1 MGSTSSLYAAIDLGS
16 NSFHMLVVREVA
28 GSIQTLTRIKRKVRL
43 AAGLNSENALS
54 NEAMERGW
62 QCLRLFAERLQDIPP
77 PQIRVVATATLR
89 LAVNAGDFIAKAQE
103 ILGCPVQVISGEEEA
118 RLIYQGVAHTTGG
131 ADQRLVVDIGGAS
144 TELVTG
150 TGAQTTSLFSLSMG
164 CVTWLERYF
173 ADRNLGQE
181 NFDAAEKAA
190 REVLRPVADE
200 LRYHGWKVC
209 VGASGTVQALQ
220 EIMMAQGMDE
230 RITLEKLQQLKQ
242 RAIHCGRLE
251 ELEIDGLTLERAL
264 VFPSGLAI
272 LIAIFTELNI
282 QCMTLAGGAL
292 REGLVYGMLH
302 LTVEQ
307 DIRSRT
313 LRNIQRRFMIDIDQ
327 AQRVAKVAANFFEQ
341 VENEWHLEAIS
352 RDLLI
357 SACQLHEIGLSVDFK
372 QAPQHAAYLVRN
384 LDLPGFTPAQKKL
397 LATLLLNQTNP
408 VDLSSLHQQNAV
420 PPRVAEQLCRLLRLA
435 IIFANRRRDDLVPEM
450 TLQANHELLTL
461 TLPQGWLTQHPLGKE
476 IIDQERILEKYGVT
490 PNQLIDVKALMGDSS
505 DNIPGVPGI
514 GEKTALSLIA
524 QFSSLEGVYQHL
536 ENPAVKASVKR
547 KLEEGKELLQYTNK
561 SISTIST
568 FLCLFSQ
575 TKIRNLIR

>member
-1 MGSTSSLYAAIDLGS
+1 M
-16 NSFHMLVVREVA
+16 
-28 GSIQTLTRIKRKVRL
+28 
-43 AAGLNSENALS
+43 
-54 NEAMERGW
+54 
-62 QCLRLFAERLQDIPP
+62 
-77 PQIRVVATATLR
+77 
-89 LAVNAGDFIAKAQE
+89 
-103 ILGCPVQVISGEEEA
+103 
-118 RLIYQGVAHTTGG
+118 AHTTGG

-173 ADRNLGQE
+173 ADRNLAQE

-264 VFPSGLAI
+264 VFRSGLAI

-327 AQRVAKVAANFFEQ
+327 AQRVAKVAANFYDQ

-384 LDLPGFTPAQKKL
+384 LDLPGFTPHRKNCWRRYCSTRLIRSISHRCISKMPYHRASQNNS
-397 LATLLLNQTNP
+397 A
-408 VDLSSLHQQNAV
+408 VYSAWLSFL
-420 PPRVAEQLCRLLRLA
+420 
-435 IIFANRRRDDLVPEM
+435 
-450 TLQANHELLTL
+450 
-461 TLPQGWLTQHPLGKE
+461 
-476 IIDQERILEKYGVT
+476 
-490 PNQLIDVKALMGDSS
+490 
-505 DNIPGVPGI
+505 
-514 GEKTALSLIA
+514 
-524 QFSSLEGVYQHL
+524 
-536 ENPAVKASVKR
+536 PAVAV
-547 KLEEGKELLQYTNK
+547 
-561 SISTIST
+561 TIS
-568 FLCLFSQ
+568 CQ
-575 TKIRNLIR
+575 R

>member
-1 MGSTSSLYAAIDLGS
+1 MLTTTSLYAAIDLGS

-43 AAGLNSENALS
+43 AAGLNSDNVLS
-54 NEAMERGW
+54 AEAMERGW
-62 QCLRLFAERLQDIPP
+62 QCLRLFAERLQDIPQ

-89 LAVNAGDFIAKAQE
+89 IAVNADEFIAKAQE

-150 TGAQTTSLFSLSMG
+150 SGAQTTSLFSLSMG

-173 ADRNLGQE
+173 TNRNLAQE
-181 NFDAAEKAA
+181 NFDEAEKAA
-190 REVLRPVADE
+190 REVLRPVADK
-200 LRYHGWKVC
+200 LRFHGWKVC

-230 RITLEKLQQLKQ
+230 RITLAKLQQLKQ

-251 ELEIDGLTLERAL
+251 ELEIEGLTLERAL

-272 LIAIFTELNI
+272 LIAIFTE
-282 QCMTLAGGAL
+282 CMTLAGGAL

-302 LTVEQ
+302 LPVDQ

-313 LRNIQRRFMIDIDQ
+313 LRNIQRRFMVDTDQ
-327 AQRVAKVAANFFEQ
+327 ANRVTQLAVHLLEQ
-341 VENEWHLEAIS
+341 VKDEWHLEAIS
-352 RDLLI
+352 RELLQ
-357 SACQLHEIGLSVDFK
+357 SACQLHEIGLSVEYK
-372 QAPQHAAYLVRN
+372 QAPLHAAWLVRN

-420 PPRVAEQLCRLLRLA
+420 PPRIAEHLCRLLRLA
-435 IIFANRRRDDLVPEM
+435 IIFAARRRDDLVPHI
-450 TLQANHELLTL
+450 TLQAQDENLTL
-461 TLPQGWLTQHPLGKE
+461 TLPEGWLEHHPLGTE
-476 IIDQERILEKYGVT
+476 LIDQEIQWQSYVHWPLEV
-490 PNQLIDVKALMGDSS
+490 
-505 DNIPGVPGI
+505 
-514 GEKTALSLIA
+514 
-524 QFSSLEGVYQHL
+524 H
-536 ENPAVKASVKR
+536 
-547 KLEEGKELLQYTNK
+547 
-561 SISTIST
+561 
-568 FLCLFSQ
+568 
-575 TKIRNLIR
+575 

>member
-77 PQIRVVATATLR
+77 SQIRVVATATLR

-230 RITLEKLQQLKQ
+230 RITTEKLQQLKQ

-282 QCMTLAGGAL
+282 QCMTTAGGAL
-292 REGLVYGMLH
+292 REGWS
-302 LTVEQ
+302 T
-307 DIRSRT
+307 
-313 LRNIQRRFMIDIDQ
+313 
-327 AQRVAKVAANFFEQ
+327 
-341 VENEWHLEAIS
+341 
-352 RDLLI
+352 
-357 SACQLHEIGLSVDFK
+357 ACCI
-372 QAPQHAAYLVRN
+372 
-384 LDLPGFTPAQKKL
+384 
-397 LATLLLNQTNP
+397 
-408 VDLSSLHQQNAV
+408 
-420 PPRVAEQLCRLLRLA
+420 
-435 IIFANRRRDDLVPEM
+435 
-450 TLQANHELLTL
+450 
-461 TLPQGWLTQHPLGKE
+461 W
-476 IIDQERILEKYGVT
+476 
-490 PNQLIDVKALMGDSS
+490 
-505 DNIPGVPGI
+505 
-514 GEKTALSLIA
+514 
-524 QFSSLEGVYQHL
+524 
-536 ENPAVKASVKR
+536 
-547 KLEEGKELLQYTNK
+547 
-561 SISTIST
+561 
-568 FLCLFSQ
+568 
-575 TKIRNLIR
+575 

>member
-1 MGSTSSLYAAIDLGS
+1 MLTTTSLYAAIDLGS

-43 AAGLNSENALS
+43 AAGLNSDNVLS
-54 NEAMERGW
+54 AEAMERGW
-62 QCLRLFAERLQDIPP
+62 QCLRLFAERLQDIPQ

-89 LAVNAGDFIAKAQE
+89 IAVNADEFIVKAQE

-150 TGAQTTSLFSLSMG
+150 SGAQTTSLFSLSMG

-173 ADRNLGQE
+173 TNRNLAQE
-181 NFDAAEKAA
+181 NFDEAEKAA
-190 REVLRPVADE
+190 REVLRPVADK
-200 LRYHGWKVC
+200 LRFHGWKVC

-230 RITLEKLQQLKQ
+230 RITLTKLQQLKQ

-251 ELEIDGLTLERAL
+251 ELEIEGLTLERAL

-302 LTVEQ
+302 LPVDQ
-307 DIRSRT
+307 DISSRT
-313 LRNIQRRFMIDIDQ
+313 LRNIQRRFMVDTDQ
-327 AQRVAKVAANFFEQ
+327 ANRVTQLAVHLLEQ
-341 VENEWHLEAIS
+341 VKDEWHLEAIS
-352 RDLLI
+352 RELLQ
-357 SACQLHEIGLSVDFK
+357 SACQLHEIGLSVEYK
-372 QAPQHAAYLVRN
+372 QAPLHAAWLVRN

-420 PPRVAEQLCRLLRLA
+420 PPRIAEHLCRLLRLA
-435 IIFANRRRDDLVPEM
+435 IIFAARRRDDLVPYI
-450 TLQANHELLTL
+450 TLQAQDENLTL
-461 TLPQGWLTQHPLGKE
+461 TLPEGWLEHHPLGTE
-476 IIDQERILEKYGVT
+476 LIDQEIQWQSYVHWPLEV
-490 PNQLIDVKALMGDSS
+490 
-505 DNIPGVPGI
+505 
-514 GEKTALSLIA
+514 
-524 QFSSLEGVYQHL
+524 H
-536 ENPAVKASVKR
+536 
-547 KLEEGKELLQYTNK
+547 
-561 SISTIST
+561 
-568 FLCLFSQ
+568 
-575 TKIRNLIR
+575 

>member
-1 MGSTSSLYAAIDLGS
+1 MNSTSLYAAIDLGS

-43 AAGLNSENALS
+43 AAGLNSDNALS
-54 NEAMERGW
+54 AEAMERGW
-62 QCLRLFAERLQDIPP
+62 QCLRLFAERLQDIPQ

-89 LAVNAGDFIAKAQE
+89 IATNADVFIAKAQE
-103 ILGCPVQVISGEEEA
+103 ILGCAVQVISGEEEA

-150 TGAQTTSLFSLSMG
+150 SGAQTTSLFSLSMG

-173 ADRNLGQE
+173 TDRNLAQE
-181 NFDAAEKAA
+181 NFDEAEKAA
-190 REVLRPVADE
+190 REVLRPIADK
-200 LRYHGWKVC
+200 LRFHGWKVC

-230 RITLEKLQQLKQ
+230 RITLAKLQQLKQ

-251 ELEIDGLTLERAL
+251 ELEIEGLTLERAL

-302 LTVEQ
+302 LPVDQ

-313 LRNIQRRFMIDIDQ
+313 LRNIQRRFMVDTEQ
-327 AQRVAKVAANFFEQ
+327 AHRVANLAGKFFEQ
-341 VENEWHLEAIS
+341 VEKKWHLDAIS
-352 RDLLI
+352 RELLQ
-357 SACQLHEIGLSVDFK
+357 SACQLHEIGLSVEYK
-372 QAPQHAAYLVRN
+372 QAPLHAAWLVRN

-420 PPRVAEQLCRLLRLA
+420 PPRIAEHLCRLLRLA
-435 IIFANRRRDDLVPEM
+435 IIFASRRRDDLVPEIH
-450 TLQANHELLTL
+450 LDAKNEHLTI
-461 TLPQGWLTQHPLGKE
+461 TLPEGWLAHHPLGKE
-476 IIDQERILEKYGVT
+476 LIDQESQWQSYVHWPLEV
-490 PNQLIDVKALMGDSS
+490 
-505 DNIPGVPGI
+505 
-514 GEKTALSLIA
+514 
-524 QFSSLEGVYQHL
+524 
-536 ENPAVKASVKR
+536 R
-547 KLEEGKELLQYTNK
+547 
-561 SISTIST
+561 
-568 FLCLFSQ
+568 
-575 TKIRNLIR
+575 